1 VEQIRALKVVKNLSK
16 DQGMEVSAL
25 FQSTA
30 TRATNM
36 DLGSINSNKQQ
47 LESP

>member
-1 VEQIRALKVVKNLSK
+1 MEQIRALKVVKSLSK

-25 FQSTA
+25 LQSIV

-36 DLGSINSNKQQ
+36 DLGNINSNKQQ